1 MNPEACGGL
10 DDAGSPVYFKFMRM
24 AIYRCNAEPFPVQSC
39 GVIEIIH
46 ERFSFQKGLSNV

>member
-10 DDAGSPVYFKFMRM
+10 DDAGSPVYFKFVRM

-46 ERFSFQKGLSNV
+46 ERFSFQKGLPNA